1 MSRSQRNDPIER
13 ELQALVDRA
22 CGADGPGAILA
33 VRAPLVG
40 IDWRGASGSFARGAR
55 KRLKAT
61 DGFRIASMSKT
72 FTATLIM
79 QLVERGELELDA
91 RLTEFFPKAWV
102 RRVHPRGTTITLEHL
117 LTHTAGL
124 WDFALSEPWSRELL
138 SDPRK
143 FRHPDEILAW
153 AIEHGG
159 PVGAV
164 GERHVYSDTGFV
176 ILGHVLQRVT
186 GRAYKALCRRR
197 LFRPLGMTETW
208 LEGHEA
214 PRSTLSHSYSGR
226 WDGLQL
232 NGSVDW
238 AAGGHVSTV
247 ADLQRFLTGLFRDAA
262 VLSPESID
270 RMLVSVAVPGQPD
283 RRYGLG
289 VGVRRET
296 VDGRLATMQTFW
308 GHGGHWG
315 SFMFYAPAW
324 RAAIAGTVNRAAV
337 DNRWIFSKLVELLDP
352 AAEPLSRPG

>member
-1 MSRSQRNDPIER
+1 MTRVRHSDGPIER

-22 CGADGPGAILA
+22 CGDDGPGAILA
-33 VRAPLVG
+33 VSAPLKGV
-40 IDWRGASGSFARGAR
+40 DWRRASGTFARGAR
-55 KRLKAT
+55 KALKPS

-79 QLVERGELELDA
+79 QLVERGELTLDA
-91 RLTEFFPKAWV
+91 RLGELFPKAWV
-102 RRVHPRGTTITLEHL
+102 RRVHPRAAAITLEHL
-117 LTHTAGL
+117 LNHTAGL
-124 WDFALSEPWSRELL
+124 WDFALSQPWGRELL
-138 SDPRK
+138 SDPSK
-143 FRHPDEILAW
+143 FRHPDAILEW
-153 AIEHGG
+153 AIEHGA
-159 PVGAV
+159 PVGDV

-186 GRAYKALCRRR
+186 GQPYQTLCRRR

-208 LEGHEA
+208 LEGHEE
-214 PRSTLSHSYSGR
+214 PLSTLSHSYSGR

-232 NGSVDW
+232 NGSADW

-262 VLSPESID
+262 VLSSASID

-289 VGVRRET
+289 VGVRREAAE
-296 VDGRLATMQTFW
+296 GRPATTQTFW

-324 RAAIAGTVNRAAV
+324 RATIAGTVNRAAV

-352 AAEPLSRPG
+352 AA

>member
-1 MSRSQRNDPIER
+1 MTRRRAAPLER
-13 ELQALVDRA
+13 ELQVLVDRA
-22 CGADGPGAILA
+22 AGADGPGAILA
-33 VRAPLVG
+33 VHAPLNG
-40 IDWRGASGSFARGAR
+40 IAWRGAAGTFARGAR
-55 KRLKAT
+55 KVLKPT

-79 QLVERGELELDA
+79 QLVERGELTLDA
-91 RLTEFFPKAWV
+91 RLAEFFSKTWV
-102 RRVHPRGTTITLEHL
+102 KRVHPRAAAITIEHL
-117 LTHTAGL
+117 LNHTAGL

-138 SDPRK
+138 GDPSR
-143 FRHPDEILAW
+143 FRHPDAILEW

-159 PVGAV
+159 PVGDV

-186 GRAYKALCRRR
+186 GQSYKTLCRRR
-197 LFRPLGMTETW
+197 LFRPLGMVQTW
-208 LEGHEA
+208 LEGHEE
-214 PRSTLSHSYSGR
+214 PLSTLAHSYSGR

-232 NGSVDW
+232 NGSADW

-247 ADLQRFLTGLFRDAA
+247 DDLLRFVTGLFRDAA
-262 VLSPESID
+262 VLSPASID
-270 RMLVSVAVPGQPD
+270 RMLVSVPVPGQPD

-289 VGVRRET
+289 VGVRREAAE
-296 VDGRLATMQTFW
+296 GRPSTAQTFW